1 MSIIQSYLT
10 KRYQSNCQYL
20 LQIRTTSILDCVV
33 HASTLHVSVCHTTI
47 SIGAAHVQLGASCVA
62 QLRYEIP
69 WHLTL
74 YINIYMNIQNVRLF
88 INWHQVASSAL
99 GNHTTTLR
107 PTVVILKD
115 TGNIG
120 MCLTQQNTKICI
132 SYIYILEN
140 VFIGI
145 YKHHIVTRVCH
156 INPSLCTTLCFGV
169 NSKENNKV

>member
-20 LQIRTTSILDCVV
+20 LQIKTTSMLDCVLQT
-33 HASTLHVSVCHTTI
+33 STKYVPVCHTTI

-62 QLRYEIP
+62 QLQLRYETP

-74 YINIYMNIQNVRLF
+74 YINIYMDIQNMRLF

-99 GNHTTTLR
+99 GNHTTTPR
-107 PTVVILKD
+107 PTVVILND

-120 MCLTQQNTKICI
+120 MCITYTYSIYLYWQMYSLAPINT
-132 SYIYILEN
+132 ILSH
-140 VFIGI
+140 VW
-145 YKHHIVTRVCH
+145 VT
-156 INPSLCTTLCFGV
+156 
-169 NSKENNKV
+169 

>member
-20 LQIRTTSILDCVV
+20 LQIRTTSMLDCVL

-88 INWHQVASSAL
+88 INWHQFASSAL

-132 SYIYILEN
+132 SYIYIYWKMYSLAS
-140 VFIGI
+140 ISI
-145 YKHHIVTRVCH
+145 TLSRVCV
-156 INPSLCTTLCFGV
+156 T
-169 NSKENNKV
+169 